1 TQNLNTS
8 ALTSPSTGIW
18 GGAALVAGS
27 ASVSAEQPQIQFDQ
41 NGNGMAVWALGTD
54 LFYSL
59 YNKAS
64 DTWSAAQALDGTLTG
79 NVHEPHLSM
88 SANGNALVT
97 WSQGG
102 GAIYAR
108 RYVAGVWDGVT
119 TIADLGTGLVMSPKG
134 AINDSG

>member
-1 TQNLNTS
+1 AAGLQLTMPASIRYAPAAYRSASANNAVLSNTLTATTTQNLNTS

-41 NGNGMAVWALGTD
+41 NGNGMAVWALGSD

-64 DTWSAAQALDGTLTG
+64 DTWSAPQTFDGTL
-79 NVHEPHLSM
+79 
-88 SANGNALVT
+88 
-97 WSQGG
+97 
-102 GAIYAR
+102 
-108 RYVAGVWDGVT
+108 
-119 TIADLGTGLVMSPKG
+119 
-134 AINDSG
+134 